1 MKFSSFHLLNWY
13 CLSSKNIHASSVTA
27 HIEQTIVYTSLLTLS
42 NQELD
47 DCFFFYCTSVCYVRI
62 NCSLPSVELFGKC
75 LRIIKDFT
83 DVDISIKEE
92 CKETKNRLFFV
103 TVLIRCFK
111 NLVYVSVISEEWYSI
126 AI

>member
-1 MKFSSFHLLNWY
+1 
-13 CLSSKNIHASSVTA
+13 
-27 HIEQTIVYTSLLTLS
+27 
-42 NQELD
+42 
-47 DCFFFYCTSVCYVRI
+47 
-62 NCSLPSVELFGKC
+62 LPSVELFGKC